1 MSSNKLFLVSNLW
14 WFFFFSPKKTEGGG
28 TLIFPRNFTC
38 VALPHKTGSAVQ
50 LRVESLLSAEEI
62 LAVLGPC
69 TGLDKEGTMCP
80 GT

>member
-14 WFFFFSPKKTEGGG
+14 WFFFSPKKTEGGG

-38 VALPHKTGSAVQ
+38 VALPHKNGSAVQ

-62 LAVLGPC
+62 LAVLGPR